1 MRRVARK
8 AYGPTMKG
16 ERMRQLTVSLAI
28 AAVGLLVAACGGDNP
43 SSPASSTT
51 TKTTTTTTTT
61 TPPQPPVAPA
71 ALPNV
76 LLSPAEVDGALG
88 ITGTTSQKKSD
99 KLSDENANQQFPQG
113 WKFPAECF
121 YALDPGQT
129 PVYANSGYVAV
140 SGDNDSAPP
149 PPGSDDPNP
158 QVNQFVVSF
167 PSAKEASAFFTTSS
181 QQWPACANRQFTA
194 PGDADN
200 PEVAF
205 TIGQVSNADSI
216 LTTTISANMTLRG
229 KSLTNNCQR
238 ALTARNNLV
247 IDVGSCGKDPGGLA
261 VKVVNQIAGKLDS
274 ANTNLLAGSLSKGY
288 GLNNCQPVAAAQ
300 LTGFVLAELD
310 CGQSPDPAGPASAS
324 YRLLPHADA
333 LAAEFKNMIQGMAL
347 TACGPNTGDS
357 PGKWQQ
363 GQNSGQT
370 ACGTQKDVATMVWTT
385 DGKNVLGSIRAS
397 NTDLNALHD
406 WWLANG

>member
-8 AYGPTMKG
+8 AYGPPMKG

-28 AAVGLLVAACGGDNP
+28 AAVGVLVAACGGDNQ
-43 SSPASSTT
+43 SSPASSAT

-61 TPPQPPVAPA
+61 TPSQPPVAQA
-71 ALPNV
+71 ALPNI
-76 LLSPAEVDGALG
+76 LLSPAEVDGVLG
-88 ITGTTSQKKSD
+88 MTGTTSKKKSD
-99 KLSDENANQQFPQG
+99 KLSDDNANQP
-113 WKFPAECF
+113 KFPAECL

-129 PVYANSGYVAV
+129 PVYANSGYVAAN
-140 SGDNDSAPP
+140 GDVDSAPL
-149 PPGSDDPNP
+149 PPGSDGPDPE
-158 QVNQFVVSF
+158 VAQFVVSF

-181 QQWPACANRQFTA
+181 QQWPACNNRQFSA
-194 PGDADN
+194 PVGPDTPDM
-200 PEVAF
+200 AF
-205 TIGQVSNADSI
+205 TIGQVSNANST
-216 LTTTISANMTLRG
+216 LTTTISANMKFDG
-229 KSLTNNCQR
+229 KVLTNNCQR
-238 ALTARNNLV
+238 ALTVRNNVV
-247 IDVGSCGKDPGGLA
+247 IDVSGCGKDPGGLA
-261 VKVVNQIAGKLDS
+261 VKAANQIAGKVDS
-274 ANTNLLAGSLSKGY
+274 ANAAFLATSLSKGY

-310 CGQSPDPAGPASAS
+310 CGQSPDPAGPASAV

-333 LAAEFKNMIQGMAL
+333 LASDFKNMIQGMAL

-363 GQNSGQT
+363 GQSSGQT
-370 ACGTQKDVATMVWTT
+370 ACGTQKDVATMIWTT

-397 NTDLNALHD
+397 NADLNALHD